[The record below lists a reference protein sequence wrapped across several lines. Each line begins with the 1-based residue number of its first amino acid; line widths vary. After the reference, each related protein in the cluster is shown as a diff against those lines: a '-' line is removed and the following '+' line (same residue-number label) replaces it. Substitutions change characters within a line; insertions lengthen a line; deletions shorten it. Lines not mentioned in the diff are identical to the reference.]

1 MWAAVFGEQI
11 MVTKFGK
18 LLRKLR
24 IDQGQVLK
32 QMADTLNVSS
42 AYLSAIELGKRNVP
56 NDLVE
61 SISEKYNILDA
72 ALNEFREAAELSQ
85 SSIKVN
91 LADSKDQNRE
101 TLLAFARKFNELD
114 ETQLKKI
121 NDVIK

>member
-1 MWAAVFGEQI
+1 

-42 AYLSAIELGKRNVP
+42 AYLSAIELGKRNIP
-56 NDLVE
+56 DDLVE
-61 SISEKYNILDA
+61 SISVKYNILDA
-72 ALNEFREAAELSQ
+72 SLNEFREAAELSQ

-114 ETQLKKI
+114 EAQLKKI